1 MKLSYF
7 IARRLAFNAGHSFSR
22 LIIRVAVTAVALSVA
37 VMIIAGAIVN
47 GFQKEISEKVF
58 GFWGHVTIR
67 SLEQGS
73 SYGEVPVSKQQ
84 LFYPSLEKIAGV
96 RHIQVFAT
104 KAGILKTGKEMEGMV
119 LRGIGADFDWTFLK
133 NYLVEGNI
141 LTAGDTSS
149 KNKILI
155 SKTTSNRL
163 QLHTGDEV
171 IVYFV
176 QQPMRYRKLTIAGI
190 YKTGLEEYDK
200 LYAIV
205 DLALI
210 QRINNWDS
218 SQVGGF
224 EVFLNDVRQLDEMGE
239 VINTEYA
246 GQYLEAKTMKQ
257 VNPNLFDWLSLQSMN
272 EKVIIL
278 LMLLV
283 AIINMTTVLLILILE
298 RTNMVG
304 ILKALGGTNWMIR
317 KIFLYQAAYITI
329 TGLVIGNLSG
339 IGLCLAQKYFQVIKL
354 PEESYYV
361 SVAPVWIDLWYILAI
376 NAGTLIVCILTL
388 VIPSYL
394 VSQITPVKAIR
405 FN

>member
-1 MKLSYF
+1 
-7 IARRLAFNAGHSFSR
+7 
-22 LIIRVAVTAVALSVA
+22 
-37 VMIIAGAIVN
+37 MIIAGAIVK
-47 GFQKEISEKVF
+47 GFQNEISEKVF

-73 SYGEVPVSKQQ
+73 SYGEVPVSRQQ
-84 LFYPSLEKIAGV
+84 VFYPALEKLDGV

-119 LRGIGADFDWTFLK
+119 LRGIGTDFDWSFLK
-133 NYLVEGNI
+133 KYLVDGST

-155 SKTTSNRL
+155 SKTTSDRL

-218 SQVGGF
+218 DQVGGF
-224 EVFLNDVRQLDEMGE
+224 EVFLNDVGQLDEMGE

-257 VNPNLFDWLSLQSMN
+257 VNPNLFDWLELQSMN
-272 EKVIIL
+272 EKVIII
-278 LMLLV
+278 LMMLV

-304 ILKALGGTNWMIR
+304 ILKALGAGNWMIR
-317 KIFLYQAAYITI
+317 KIFLYQAAYITV
-329 TGLVIGNLSG
+329 TGLVLGNVSA
-339 IGLCLAQKYFQVIKL
+339 IGLCLMQKYFQIIKL

-361 SVAPVWIDLWYILAI
+361 AVAPVWMDPWYIMAI
-376 NAGTLIVCILTL
+376 NAGTLLVCVLTL

>member
-1 MKLSYF
+1 MNLSYF

-84 LFYPSLEKIAGV
+84 LFYPSLEKIDGV

-224 EVFLNDVRQLDEMGE
+224 EIFLNDVRQLDEMGE

-329 TGLVIGNLSG
+329 AGLVIGNLSG

-361 SVAPVWIDLWYILAI
+361 SVAPVWIDPWYILAI